1 MEWCERALLAVE
13 VRGSARAAT
22 KRTTYSLLMDYD
34 EGYEVASRPQRL
46 NRF

>member
-22 KRTTYSLLMDYD
+22 RHTTCRLVKDYD
-34 EGYEVASRPQRL
+34 EG
-46 NRF
+46 